1 MLTYKYNATSKNGAQ
16 VNGYIEAID
25 EYEAVSKIKET
36 CSVVNNISEVKVK
49 SQSVYEGK
57 INEKSLSIMCSQFS
71 IILGA
76 GIPIVRA
83 VELIAKQSENKQLKK
98 ILSAIAK
105 DVGNGYS
112 LASSFEEEGP
122 NLPKALIETVRSG
135 ENSGTL
141 DHSFERLQHFYEKSF
156 KIKNKVKSAMI
167 YPAFTMCVAVI
178 VVSIIM
184 VVGVPVFTKSFNEL
198 GTDIPTV
205 TRVLIG
211 ISNFFVNMWPLLVI
225 IVAGGVIAY
234 KFYSKKET
242 GRLKIDKSKLDNP
255 ITGNLAKMKLASQLA
270 NTLST
275 LLSAGLPMIEAVNIT
290 GKVLDNHYVSTQI
303 LDRLPLIEEGRTLGY
318 CLNSCEY
325 LPELLVEMISVGEET
340 GTLEST
346 LETIGSF
353 YDNEIDYAATKML
366 ALLEPIIICVLA
378 FIVLF
383 ILLSVYMPM
392 FSMYGSM

>member
-1 MLTYKYNATSKNGAQ
+1 MLTYKYNALSKNGAK

-25 EYEAVSKIKET
+25 EFEAVSKIKET
-36 CSVVNNISEVKVK
+36 CSVVTNISEVKIK
-49 SQSVYEGK
+49 AATVYDGK
-57 INEKSLSIMCSQFS
+57 IDEKSLSIMCSQFS

-83 VELIAKQSENKQLKK
+83 VELIANQSDNKQLKK
-98 ILSAIAK
+98 ILTAVTK

-112 LASSFEEEGP
+112 LANSFEEEGP
-122 NLPKALIETVRSG
+122 SLPKALIETVRSG

-141 DHSFERLQHFYEKSF
+141 DYSFKRLQSYYEKSF

-167 YPAFTMCVAVI
+167 YPIFTMCVAVI

-184 VVGVPVFTKSFNEL
+184 VVGVPVFTKSFAEL
-198 GTDIPTV
+198 NTDIPTV
-205 TRVLIG
+205 TKILIAT
-211 ISNFFVNMWPLLVI
+211 SNFFVKMWPLLVI
-225 IVAGGVIAY
+225 IIAGGIIAF
-234 KFYSKKET
+234 KFYGKKDS

-255 ITGNLAKMKLASQLA
+255 IIGKLTKMKLASQLA

-275 LLSAGLPMIEAVNIT
+275 LLSAGLPMIEAVTIT
-290 GKVLDNHYVSTQI
+290 SKVLDNYYVSTEI
-303 LDRLPLIEEGRTLGY
+303 LDKIPQLEEGRTLGF
-318 CLNSCEY
+318 CLRSCEY
-325 LPELLVEMISVGEET
+325 LPELLVEMTSVGEET

-383 ILLSVYMPM
+383 ILLSVYMPL
-392 FSMYGSM
+392 FTMYGSM